1 MEMGTEFFEKV
12 HVPEAILNP
21 FQEVTMKD
29 KVGFIGLGLI
39 GGSIAKAIRQYHPTY
54 EIVAFDK
61 NKETLALAT
70 QESVIDVAATTID
83 DNFRNCSYIFLCAP
97 VSYNTAYLKQVAKYL
112 GKGCILTDVGSV
124 KTNIHNEVAAL
135 GLGSHFI
142 GGHPMAGSEKSG
154 YPNSKAMLI
163 ENAYFVL
170 TPCAETKQENLD
182 RYAAFVQQLGAIPV
196 ILEAHQHD
204 YITGTISHLPHIIAA
219 SLVNFVRDN
228 DTKEEL
234 MKNLAAG
241 GFKDI
246 TRIASSSPT
255 MWQHICVKNKE
266 TISQILA
273 NYIETL
279 QQAKALVDQ
288 GDEQGLYQLFDTSR
302 NYRNSLPSTSA
313 GPIKKTFAVYCDII
327 DEAGGIATI
336 ATILASNNLNIKNI
350 GIVHNREFEEGVL
363 RIEFYDENS
372 SNKAALLLQ
381 KYRYIVYER

>member
-97 VSYNTAYLKQVAKYL
+97 VSYNTAYLKQVSKYL

-124 KTNIHNEVAAL
+124 KTNIHDEVAAL

-266 TISQILA
+266 NISQILA